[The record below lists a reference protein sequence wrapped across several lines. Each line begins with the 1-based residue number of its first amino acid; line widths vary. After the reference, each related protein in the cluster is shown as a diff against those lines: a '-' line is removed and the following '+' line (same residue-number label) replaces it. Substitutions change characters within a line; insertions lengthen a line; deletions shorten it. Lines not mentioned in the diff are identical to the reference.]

1 MKCEIIIDSLCDERV
16 VVYARTRN
24 ALVEEIEKL
33 TQQSLTTLLGYKDS
47 EIVKL
52 NITDIHCIS
61 VISNKVYAILDGERY
76 LLKERLYSLAEK
88 LPDFFVKIN
97 QSCIAN
103 LNKIE
108 RFDASI
114 SGTLKLQFKNGYTDF
129 VSRRQLKFIKERIGI

>member
-24 ALVEEIEKL
+24 AIVEEIEKL
-33 TQQSLTTLLGYKDS
+33 AQQSLTTLLGYKDS